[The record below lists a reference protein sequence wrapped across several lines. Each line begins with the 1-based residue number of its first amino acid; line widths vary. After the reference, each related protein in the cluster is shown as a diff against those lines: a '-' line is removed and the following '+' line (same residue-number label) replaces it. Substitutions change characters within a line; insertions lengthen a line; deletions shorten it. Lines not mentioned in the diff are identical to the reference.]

1 MQIGYHLESADS
13 VFIAKLYANLYSEV
27 YFDDSDFDHLGIL
40 CILDHGNCLV
50 FLDIDLS
57 ISRDFLGQLSIFLLF
72 DIMMILSLVQLSHFA
87 IAKTN
92 WFEYV
97 QLVAN
102 SPAVFILL
110 DKANLSNNATFE
122 YEKLNLYQKL
132 CMDKLFR
139 PLLVVLVEAFVY
151 LRKLAVVVTVAIVL
165 QLFPKFVIYD

>member
-1 MQIGYHLESADS
+1 MDI
-13 VFIAKLYANLYSEV
+13 K
-27 YFDDSDFDHLGIL
+27 IL
-40 CILDHGNCLV
+40 R
-50 FLDIDLS
+50 F
-57 ISRDFLGQLSIFLLF
+57 RDFLGLLSIFLLF
-72 DIMMILSLVQLSHFA
+72 DIMMILNQAQPLYLV
-87 IAKTN
+87 IMKTN
-92 WFEYV
+92 QFEYV

-139 PLLVVLVEAFVY
+139 PLLVVLVEAFAY
-151 LRKLAVVVTVAIVL
+151 LHKLAVVVTVTIVR